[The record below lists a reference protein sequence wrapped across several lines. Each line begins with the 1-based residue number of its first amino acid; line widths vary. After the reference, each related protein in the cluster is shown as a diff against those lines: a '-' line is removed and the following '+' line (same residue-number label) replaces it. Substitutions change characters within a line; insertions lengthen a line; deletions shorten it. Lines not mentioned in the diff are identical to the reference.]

1 MHINTFRGR
10 KSNNHI
16 ECNFSFIN
24 LDKFETHMKKK
35 HYSSNWSKVTLEI
48 STKPSHVTRNG
59 LKQEKFICY
68 QCNFTF
74 SIYTWRDDLT
84 WSVLDITLTD
94 PAAKG
99 KLDHSF
105 LTTFTTLYLVSQWR
119 HTIPSHKCQKENLK

>member
-1 MHINTFRGR
+1 MAETREILLLSMQFYICKNKFGSIHTWWENITKATGA
-10 KSNNHI
+10 KSHWKSRPSQAMWQ
-16 ECNFSFIN
+16 E
-24 LDKFETHMKKK
+24 MA
-35 HYSSNWSKVTLEI
+35 WSKRNLYVI
-48 STKPSHVTRNG
+48 SAILH
-59 LKQEKFICY
+59 FI
-68 QCNFTF
+68 
-74 SIYTWRDDLT
+74 IYTWRDNLT